1 MSTGLLDDLCEFY
14 QAKATVICGAL
25 GEDIYSRYP
34 FTEKVITLRKQK
46 YSFHWY
52 HLWKK
57 IKGTRWDVLC
67 DLRSTPVPFLVR
79 SKKRIILN
87 KNKIKDIWENLSIR
101 LNGYNNK
108 LLYIYEKN

>member
-67 DLRSTPVPFLVR
+67 DLRSTPVTLLVR
-79 SKKRIILN
+79 AKKRIILN
-87 KNKIKDIWENLSIR
+87 KNKKTSQHRVTGLAR
-101 LNGYNNK
+101 LNPYSRN
-108 LLYIYEKN
+108 